1 MKELIDKI
9 LEDLHS
15 QEVCPE
21 RHPVMYSPWQV
32 QETLTR
38 FLSNLSSI
46 TLERSNHETSPRGNT
61 SED

>member
-15 QEVCPE
+15 QEVYSE

-32 QETLTR
+32 RETLTR
-38 FLSNLSSI
+38 FLSRLSSMNV
-46 TLERSNHETSPRGNT
+46 ERSNHEATARRNT